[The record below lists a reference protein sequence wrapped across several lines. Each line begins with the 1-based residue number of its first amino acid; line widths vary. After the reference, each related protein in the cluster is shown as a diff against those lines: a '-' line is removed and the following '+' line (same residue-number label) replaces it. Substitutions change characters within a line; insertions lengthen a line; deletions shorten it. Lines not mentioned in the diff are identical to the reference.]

1 MKTFFSIVW
10 FLTATA
16 AFVFGYGWGVS
27 ERFESV
33 EKIVLFDHNQQIRQA
48 IYDGIPFK
56 LKGSDI
62 NLFPRKDGRIEVSVT
77 DLAVKANPIRQASQ

>member
-1 MKTFFSIVW
+1 MKTFFVIVW

-16 AFVFGYGWGVS
+16 TFVLGYGWGVS

-56 LKGSDI
+56 LKGTDV
-62 NLFPRKDGRIEVSVT
+62 NLFPRKDGRIEVS
-77 DLAVKANPIRQASQ
+77 LSAVKGGGIRQTTQ